1 MEGLRRLRMDKAVTR
16 LWARDAT
23 LFSDD
28 PEIQAIDADKFG
40 WLGLSARAAADAAAL
55 APLAGELA
63 DSGITD
69 VVLLGMGG
77 SSLAPLVMSRI
88 LGPLV
93 GAGMRLHVLDT
104 TSPTGVAAV
113 RDSLLPGS
121 TLVIVA
127 SKSGTTIEP
136 LSLYSV
142 FRSWID
148 ATHGD
153 EAGAHFIA
161 ITDPGSDLER
171 LAGEQGFSAVFH
183 APADVGG
190 RYSALTPFGTVP
202 AALIGI
208 DVADLARRAAAMEAA
223 CRNEVDDNP
232 GARLAAFIGNGHAEG
247 RDKLTIV
254 CSERVAPFGL
264 WVEQLIAESSGK
276 GGLGVL
282 PVLDTPDVDPGL
294 YGDDRLV
301 VTISVKGDASLNAY
315 RRGLRADTPRMDIT
329 LTDEHDIAGEFVR
342 WEVATALA
350 CFLIGVEP
358 FDQPNVAVAKK
369 ATDDILA
376 GRIAAPRKS
385 CEDGDIEVTILMPD
399 PPARCT
405 SIEAVASL
413 VGGTK
418 RGDYLAILAY
428 LPDDADLIAPLRD
441 AVAKLS
447 SMRRIAVTLE
457 IGPRYLH
464 STGQLHKGGPA
475 TGHYLIITTRDETG
489 PSIAGKP
496 FTLAQLHRAQAEG
509 DLATL
514 VALGRPVVRLDL
526 PAPWFPYVAGVAHAL
541 TASL

>member
-1 MEGLRRLRMDKAVTR
+1 MEGLRRLRMEKAVTR
-16 LWARDAT
+16 LWERDAT

-28 PEIQAIDADKFG
+28 PEVQAVDATRFG

-55 APLAGELA
+55 DPLAGELA
-63 DSGITD
+63 DAGITD
-69 VVLLGMGG
+69 IVLLGMGG

-88 LGPLV
+88 LGPLS

-142 FRSWID
+142 FRSWVD

-161 ITDPGSDLER
+161 ITDPGSDLET
-171 LAGEQGFSAVFH
+171 LAREHGFSAIFH

-202 AALIGI
+202 VSLIGI
-208 DVADLARRAAAMEAA
+208 DVADLARRAAAMESA

-232 GARLAAFIGNGHAEG
+232 GAKLAAFIANGHSVG

-254 CSERVAPFGL
+254 CSDHIASFGL

-301 VTISVKGDASLNAY
+301 VTLTVAGDTSLNAY

-329 LTDEHDIAGEFVR
+329 LADEHDIAGEFVR

-385 CEDGDIEVTILMPD
+385 CDDGDIEVTILLPNA
-399 PPARCT
+399 PLTCSA
-405 SIEAVASL
+405 SVAINAL
-413 VGGTK
+413 VGDVK

-428 LPDDADLIAPLRD
+428 LPDDSDLIAPLRE
-441 AVAKLS
+441 AVAKIS
-447 SMRRIAVTLE
+447 STRRIAVTLE

-496 FTLAQLHRAQAEG
+496 FTLAQLHRAQGEG

-541 TASL
+541 TSSL

>member
-1 MEGLRRLRMDKAVTR
+1 MEGLRRLRMESAVTR
-16 LWARDAT
+16 LWERDAT

-28 PEIQAIDADKFG
+28 PEVQAVDAERFG
-40 WLGLSARAAADAAAL
+40 WLGLSARAAVDAVAL
-55 APLAGELA
+55 APLAGELIA
-63 DSGITD
+63 AGITD
-69 VVLLGMGG
+69 IVLLGMGG

-88 LGPLV
+88 LGPLT
-93 GAGMRLHVLDT
+93 GAGTRLHVLDT
-104 TSPTGVAAV
+104 TSPTGLAMVQDRLV
-113 RDSLLPGS
+113 PGN

-142 FRSWID
+142 FRTWMD

-161 ITDPGSDLER
+161 ITDPGSNLER

-190 RYSALTPFGTVP
+190 RYSALTAFGTVP
-202 AALIGI
+202 AGLIGI
-208 DVADLARRAAAMEAA
+208 DVADLARRAAVMEAA

-232 GARLAAFIGNGHAEG
+232 GAQLAAYIGNGHSEG

-254 CSERVAPFGL
+254 CSDRIASFGL
-264 WVEQLIAESSGK
+264 WAEQLVAESSGK
-276 GGLGVL
+276 MGLGAL
-282 PVLDTPDVDPGL
+282 PVLDGPDADPGL

-301 VTISVKGDASLNAY
+301 VTLTVEGDASLDAY
-315 RRGLRADTPRMDIT
+315 RAKLRPDTPRLEIA
-329 LTDEHDIAGEFVR
+329 LADEHDIAGEFVR

-376 GRIAAPRKS
+376 GRIVAPAKT
-385 CEDGDIEVTILMPD
+385 CEDGDIEVTILTPD
-399 PPARCT
+399 VPAAC
-405 SIEAVASL
+405 SAADAVRAL
-413 VGGTK
+413 LGGS
-418 RGDYLAILAY
+418 RPGDYLAILAY
-428 LPDDADLIAPLRD
+428 LPDDPDLIAPLRD
-441 AVAKLS
+441 AVT
-447 SMRRIAVTLE
+447 SMSAARRIAVTLE

-475 TGHYLIITTRDETG
+475 TGRYLFITTRDETG
-489 PSIAGKP
+489 PSIPGKP

-514 VALGRPVVRLDL
+514 VALGRPAVRLDM
-526 PAPWFPYVAGVAHAL
+526 PAPSSTYVAGVAHAL
-541 TASL
+541 SVAL

>member
-1 MEGLRRLRMDKAVTR
+1 MEGLRRLRMENAVTR
-16 LWARDAT
+16 LWERDAT
-23 LFSDD
+23 LFSGD
-28 PEIQAIDADKFG
+28 PEVQAVDAERFG
-40 WLGLSARAAADAAAL
+40 WLGLSARAAADAVAL
-55 APLAGELA
+55 APLAGELVA
-63 DSGITD
+63 AGITD
-69 VVLLGMGG
+69 IVLLGMGG

-88 LGPLV
+88 LGPLT
-93 GAGMRLHVLDT
+93 GTGIRLHVLDT
-104 TSPTGVAAV
+104 TSPTGVAMV
-113 RDSLLPGS
+113 QDRLVPGN

-136 LSLYSV
+136 LSLYSL
-142 FRSWID
+142 FRTWMD

-161 ITDPGSDLER
+161 ITDPGSPLER
-171 LAGEQGFSAVFH
+171 LAGEHGFSAVFH

-190 RYSALTPFGTVP
+190 RYSALTAFGTVP

-208 DVADLARRAAAMEAA
+208 DVADLALRAAVMEAA

-232 GARLAAFIGNGHAEG
+232 GALLAAFIGNGHAEG
-247 RDKLTIV
+247 RDKLTVV
-254 CSERVAPFGL
+254 CSDRIAPFGL

-276 GGLGVL
+276 NGLGAL
-282 PVLDTPDVDPGL
+282 PVLDSPDSDPGL

-301 VTISVKGDASLNAY
+301 VTLSVEGDDSLDAY
-315 RRGLRADTPRMDIT
+315 RAGVRPDTPHVD
-329 LTDEHDIAGEFVR
+329 LVLADEHDIAGEFVR

-376 GRIAAPRKS
+376 GRIAAPAKT
-385 CEDGDIEVTILMPD
+385 CDDGDIEVTILTPNV
-399 PPARCT
+399 PAAC
-405 SIEAVASL
+405 SAIDAVQAL
-413 VGGTK
+413 VGGSTP
-418 RGDYLAILAY
+418 GDYLAILAY
-428 LPDDADLIAPLRD
+428 LPDEHDLIEPLRD
-441 AVAKLS
+441 AVVKVSAA
-447 SMRRIAVTLE
+447 RRIAVTLE

-475 TGHYLIITTRDETG
+475 TGRFLIITTRDETG
-489 PSIAGKP
+489 PSIAGKR

-514 VALGRPVVRLDL
+514 VSLGRPVVRLDI
-526 PAPWFPYVAGVAHAL
+526 PAPWFTHVAGIARAL
-541 TASL
+541 GATL

>member
-1 MEGLRRLRMDKAVTR
+1 MEGLRRLRMEKAVTR
-16 LWARDAT
+16 LWERDAT

-28 PEIQAIDADKFG
+28 PAVQALDAERFG
-40 WLGLSARAAADAAAL
+40 WLGLAARAAADAAAL
-55 APLAGELA
+55 APLAAELLA
-63 DSGITD
+63 TGITD
-69 VVLLGMGG
+69 IVLLGMGG

-88 LGPLV
+88 LGPLA
-93 GAGMRLHVLDT
+93 GTGMRLHVLDT
-104 TSPTGVAAV
+104 TSPTAVAAV
-113 RDSLLPGS
+113 QASLLPGN

-142 FRSWID
+142 FRTWTD

-161 ITDPGSDLER
+161 ITDPGSHLET
-171 LAGEQGFSAVFH
+171 LAGEQGFSAVFR

-208 DVADLARRAAAMEAA
+208 DVADLARRAAVMEAA

-232 GARLAAFIGNGHAEG
+232 GAQLAAFMGNGHAEG
-247 RDKLTIV
+247 RDKVTIV
-254 CSERVAPFGL
+254 CSERIASFGL
-264 WVEQLIAESSGK
+264 WAEQLIAESSGK
-276 GGLGVL
+276 LGLGFV

-301 VTISVKGDASLNAY
+301 VTLSVEGDTSLDAY
-315 RRGLRADTPRMDIT
+315 RAKVRPDTPRLEIR
-329 LTDEHDIAGEFVR
+329 LGDEHDIAGEFVR

-376 GRIAAPRKS
+376 GRVSAPPKT
-385 CEDGDIEVTILMPD
+385 CDDGDVEVTILTPD
-399 PPARCT
+399 IPAAC
-405 SIEAVASL
+405 SAPDAVDAL
-413 VGGTK
+413 VGHSHP
-418 RGDYLAILAY
+418 GDYLAILAY
-428 LPDDADLIAPLRD
+428 LPDDEDLIAPLRE
-441 AVAKLS
+441 AVAAIS
-447 SMRRIAVTLE
+447 SARRIAVTLE

-475 TGHYLIITTRDETG
+475 TGRYLIVTTRDDTG
-489 PSIAGKP
+489 PSIPGKP

-526 PAPWFPYVAGVAHAL
+526 PAPWFTYVAAVAHAL
-541 TASL
+541 TESL